1 MPLTLTVRTVDRP
14 AGTAPPPLRLF
25 RRGAVIG
32 RAPGADWTLPDD
44 RSAVSSRHCEIAFRD
59 GAYLIAD
66 SGSTNGTYLNGTPLS
81 GAARLNDGDTIAIGP
96 YTVAVQVMA
105 EDMLAPPPPPPIAAS
120 AADGAGT
127 TGAAVEHLLRHAGLR
142 RADIRNGDAEL
153 LAAAGTLLRRATE
166 GSRALLVART
176 KAKTELGAAADS
188 NDVANPLKRGG
199 TTEQILSAL
208 LGPPAP
214 GVLPVDRATDE
225 AFADLAAHQR
235 ATLRAMQGA
244 MTATLDR
251 FSPAAITAKAG
262 PKANDAVLWQEYTKA
277 FAGKPDPEKAFI
289 EVFANE
295 FRAAY
300 EALAKG

>member
-1 MPLTLTVRTVDRP
+1 MPLTLTVRSVDRQ
-14 AGTAPPPLRLF
+14 AGAAPPPLRLF

-66 SGSTNGTYLNGTPLS
+66 SGSTNGTYVNGTQLS
-81 GAARLNDGDTIAIGP
+81 GPARLADGDAIAIGP
-96 YTVAVQVMA
+96 YTVAVQVLA
-105 EDMLAPPPPPPIAAS
+105 EDMLAPPPPPQPITPAPV
-120 AADGAGT
+120 ADGAG
-127 TGAAVEHLLRHAGLR
+127 GAVEQLLRHAGLR
-142 RADIRNGDAEL
+142 RADIRTGDAEL

-166 GSRALLVART
+166 GSRTLLAART
-176 KAKTELGAAADS
+176 KAKTELGAAADAD
-188 NDVANPLKRGG
+188 DVANPLKRGG
-199 TTEQILSAL
+199 TTEQALAAL

-235 ATLRAMQGA
+235 ATLKAMQGA

-251 FSPAAITAKAG
+251 FSPAAIAAKAG
-262 PKANDAVLWQEYTKA
+262 PKANDAALWQEYTKA
-277 FAGKPDPEKAFI
+277 FAGKPDPEGAFI
-289 EVFANE
+289 EVFAKE

-300 EALAKG
+300 EALANG